1 MRVIVPFSYCLALS
15 LGMFRGRR
23 GGSRAGAGNL
33 AVFPPAAV
41 VPPAVAVVFPVRAS
55 PFHRPVPP
63 ALLLPP
69 EALFPILYLQAAPLL
84 PGQPI
89 YMASAWARRRH
100 TLERDAAANGVR
112 LIFLDPFDVGVH
124 TVQSRCLPST
134 CFSWSAMVTT
144 SGAPNTASS
153 TTSSIDSSLVRFLAF
168 PLFLSRGPIA
178 VIPCHAE
185 STLHPTAGNRLKMH
199 HYAHGSHAKMLI
211 NYTAPFI
218 YTLPDPDKVL

>member
-1 MRVIVPFSYCLALS
+1 VVLGLVLAIWLFFRQPLLFRQPLRSSSRYVLLLFTALCLRHSCYHHKPSFQSFICRL
-15 LGMFRGRR
+15 LLYF
-23 GGSRAGAGNL
+23 L
-33 AVFPPAAV
+33 
-41 VPPAVAVVFPVRAS
+41 AS
-55 PFHRPVPP
+55 PFTW
-63 ALLLPP
+63 LLIGHP
-69 EALFPILYLQAAPLL
+69 Q
-84 PGQPI
+84 
-89 YMASAWARRRH
+89 
-100 TLERDAAANGVR
+100 ERDAAANGVR